1 MADVKILLI
10 EDERIEAMDIKQT
23 LESFGY
29 EVPLVASSIEE
40 ALKKALE
47 IMPDLILMDKDFNK
61 ENINIDTVVD
71 IKKLNIPIIYLT
83 DNLEWVDLKNDSNTK
98 QLNYLIKPYDPLE
111 LKYVI
116 DTTISKNMIEKEFN
130 YYRTIFEHIGTASVI
145 IEEDSTISLV
155 NSEFENLSGYS
166 RDELK
171 GKKWTDFVVQED
183 IEKMREYHY
192 LRRTNSKSIP
202 LVYDFRLIAK
212 GGIVKDIHLDIGLIP
227 GSKKS
232 VATLLDISDSKNAQN
247 KILSKEKELTTIYD
261 NISEILYLLK
271 VEEGDKY
278 SFMSVNSAF
287 LHTTGLTEK
296 QVIGKY
302 IQDVIPKPSLEVVL
316 DNYKTAILEKR
327 TVRWEEITEYP
338 SGKKYG
344 EVSVTPTFDAD
355 GNCTKLIGTV
365 HDITE
370 CVEMHKEILF
380 KTTLLEA
387 QLESTIDGV
396 LVADENGKFILFN
409 TRFGEM
415 WNIPKKLLES
425 NNNEMI
431 YEFIL
436 NQLKNP
442 EIFAR
447 RIEHLFFNEAEKSL
461 DEIEFKDG
469 KTYES
474 YSSPLID
481 LTDQNKG
488 RIWYFRD
495 VTESRRSQEALIES
509 ENKYSS
515 LFNNADDGIFLLK
528 EGRFIDCNKNV
539 LESYGLTKD
548 QIIGRTPYSF
558 SPKLQPD
565 GKKSKDKSIEFINK
579 ALNGHPQHFEWEHK
593 RYDGTPFIVE
603 VTLNR
608 IKIKDE
614 YLIQAMVRDI
624 TDRKKSEEKID
635 KLSRLY
641 ATLSQINQAVV
652 RIKNKNDLFKTI
664 CSVCVEYGKFEMAW
678 IGIID
683 KETGNIVPV
692 EHHGNEN
699 GYLKKIQ
706 LNITDAPSLKKPSI
720 TAIKKGTISISDNI
734 KNDLNRQWCY
744 EALNR
749 NYQSLVSIPLKL
761 KGEIIGILNIY
772 SSKPNFFRGE
782 EIDLIKEMGSDISF
796 ALNTIETKKEKKL
809 IEKSLLESARN
820 YRELVD
826 NSLVGVYKTNLN
838 GDILFANDSM
848 AHIFQYDNVEELKK
862 ENIKDLYKTKDDR
875 IKFINKLEKDG
886 QVTDYELKIMG
897 KYGQLVNTVISAS
910 LAEGIISGMLMDIT
924 DRKQSEEK
932 FKALINNSSDLIR
945 ILDKNG
951 IITFDSPSSTR
962 ILGYLED
969 YFIGKSPLDFIH
981 PDDLER
987 VKKDLNEVFENHNP
1001 GTPTEF
1007 RIHKADG
1014 TYIYVESVSQNM
1026 FKIPYINGIVVT
1038 THPIQQ
1044 RKEMEDKLIEN
1055 EKKYRTLFEEDPD
1068 YTILLKP
1075 DGTILDVN
1083 NATTEIAGLS
1093 QKELIGENFTELKI
1107 IPPEDMKYHLNRI
1120 SSLLKGE
1127 DIEPFE
1133 SRFIDKNGDIHWV
1146 LVRFTAVKGNKDV
1159 NYILGIATDITEY
1172 KIATN
1177 EIKSSLREK
1186 NILIQEIHHRVKNN
1200 MQIISSLLNLQKQY
1214 VDEKEAVNVLMESQN
1229 RVKSMSLIHEKL
1241 YLSKDL
1247 THINFAEYI
1256 ESLVMNL
1263 FYTYNVKENIIKPIL
1278 EIDDVNLNM
1287 ETAVPC
1293 GLIISET
1300 ISNSLKYAF
1309 PNEMTGEIYIS
1320 LKSIEDKY
1328 ELIIRDNGIGLPDEL
1343 DFNNLDSLGLLLVN
1357 NLTDQIDGELK
1368 INNYSGT
1375 EFKIT
1380 FKELEYKNR
1389 M

>member
-1 MADVKILLI
+1 MADVKILLV
-10 EDERIEAMDIKQT
+10 EDESIEAKDIKQT

-29 EVPLVASSIEE
+29 EVPYVASSIEE
-40 ALKKALE
+40 AQKKALE
-47 IMPDLILMDKDFNK
+47 IIPDLILIDTVLNK
-61 ENINIDTVVD
+61 ENISIDTVVD
-71 IKKLNIPIIYLT
+71 IKKLNIPLIYLT
-83 DNLEWVDLKNDSNTK
+83 DNLNKVNHKKNFFTK
-98 QLNYLIKPYDPLE
+98 HVNYLIKPYDPIE
-111 LKYVI
+111 LRYLI
-116 DTTISKNMIEKEFN
+116 ETTISKNMIEKEFN

-145 IEEDSTISLV
+145 IEDDETISLI
-155 NSEFENLSGYS
+155 NPEFEKLSGYS
-166 RDELK
+166 RNELE
-171 GKKWTDFVVQED
+171 GKKWTDFVTKED

-192 LRRTNSKSIP
+192 LSRIKSIP
-202 LVYDFRLIAK
+202 LVYDFRLITR
-212 GGIVKDIHLDIGLIP
+212 GGTVKDIHLDIGLIP
-227 GSKKS
+227 GTKKS
-232 VATLLDISDSKNAQN
+232 IATLLDISDRKNAQD
-247 KILSKEKELTTIYD
+247 KILSKEKELATIYD

-271 VEEGDKY
+271 IEEGNNY
-278 SFMSVNSAF
+278 RFISVNSAF
-287 LHTTGLTEK
+287 LSTIGLTEN
-296 QVIGKY
+296 QVVGKY
-302 IQDVIPKPSLEVVL
+302 IQDVIPRPSQKLVL
-316 DNYKTAILEKR
+316 DNYEKAILEKR

-338 SGKKYG
+338 TGKKYG
-344 EVSVTPTFDAD
+344 EVSVTPIFDTD

-370 CVEMHKEILF
+370 RVEMHKELLF

-387 QLESTIDGV
+387 QLESTIDGI
-396 LVADENGKFILFN
+396 LVVDDNGKFILFN
-409 TRFGEM
+409 KRFGEM
-415 WNIPKKLLES
+415 WNIPGKLLES
-425 NNNEMI
+425 NNNKMI
-431 YEFIL
+431 YDFVL

-442 EIFAR
+442 KIFSR
-447 RIEHLFFNEAEKSL
+447 NIEYLYSQENEKSI

-481 LTDQNKG
+481 LTDQNRG

-495 VTESRRSQEALIES
+495 VTESRRSKEALIES
-509 ENKYSS
+509 ENKYSAI
-515 LFNNADDGIFLLK
+515 FNNAGDGIFLLK
-528 EGRFIDCNKNV
+528 EGRFIDCNKKV
-539 LESYGLTKD
+539 LEFYGVTND
-548 QIIGRTPYSF
+548 QIIGKTPYLF

-565 GKKSKDKSIEFINK
+565 GKKSKDKSTEFINQ
-579 ALNGHPQHFEWEHK
+579 ALSGHPQHFEWEHK
-593 RYDGTPFIVE
+593 RYDGTPFFVE

-652 RIKNKNDLFKTI
+652 RIKNKDDLFKTI
-664 CSVCVEYGKFEMAW
+664 CEVCVEYGKFKMAW

-692 EHHGNEN
+692 EHYGYEN
-699 GYLKKIQ
+699 GYLEKIQ
-706 LNITDAPSLKKPSI
+706 LNINDNPSLKKPSI
-720 TAIKKGTISISDNI
+720 NAIKKGKITINENI
-734 KNDLNRQWCY
+734 KKDLNRQWRY
-744 EALNR
+744 ESLKR
-749 NYQSLVSIPLKL
+749 NYQSLVSLPLKL

-772 SSKPNFFRGE
+772 SSKPNFFKGE

-796 ALNTIETKKEKKL
+796 ALDTIQTRKEKKL
-809 IEKSLLESARN
+809 IEKSLLESERN
-820 YRELVD
+820 YRELID

-838 GDILFANDSM
+838 GDILFANDSI
-848 AHIFQYDNVEELKK
+848 AYIFQFDNVEELKK

-886 QVTDYELKIMG
+886 QVIDYELKIMG

-910 LAEGIISGMLMDIT
+910 LDDGIISGMLIDIT
-924 DRKQSEEK
+924 DLKQSEEK
-932 FKALINNSSDLIR
+932 FKALIYNSTDLIR

-962 ILGYLED
+962 ILGYPEEH
-969 YFIGKSPLDFIH
+969 FIGKNPLDFIH

-987 VKKDLNEVFENHNP
+987 VKKDLNEVYENHNL

-1007 RIHKADG
+1007 RIRKADG
-1014 TYIYVESVSQNM
+1014 IYIYVESISQNM

-1044 RKEMEDKLIEN
+1044 RKEMEDKLFEN

-1107 IPPEDMKYHLNRI
+1107 IPPKDLKCHLEKI
-1120 SSLLKGE
+1120 SSLLVGE

-1133 SRFIDKNGDIHWV
+1133 SRFIDKDGNIHWV
-1146 LVRFTAVKGNKDV
+1146 LVRFKAVKEDKDV
-1159 NYILGIATDITEY
+1159 NYILGIATDITEH

-1177 EIKSSLREK
+1177 EIKSALKEK

-1229 RVKSMSLIHEKL
+1229 RVRSMSLIHEKL
-1241 YLSKDL
+1241 YLSNDL

-1256 ESLVMNL
+1256 KSLVMNL
-1263 FYTYNVKENIIKPIL
+1263 FYTYNIKENVIKPIL

-1300 ISNSLKYAF
+1300 VSNSLKYAF
-1309 PNEMTGEIYIS
+1309 PNERTGEIYIS

-1343 DFNNLDSLGLLLVN
+1343 DFNNLNSLGLLLVN
-1357 NLTDQIDGELK
+1357 NLSDQIDGELK
-1368 INNYSGT
+1368 INNNLGT

-1380 FKELEYKNR
+1380 FKELKYKER
-1389 M
+1389 I